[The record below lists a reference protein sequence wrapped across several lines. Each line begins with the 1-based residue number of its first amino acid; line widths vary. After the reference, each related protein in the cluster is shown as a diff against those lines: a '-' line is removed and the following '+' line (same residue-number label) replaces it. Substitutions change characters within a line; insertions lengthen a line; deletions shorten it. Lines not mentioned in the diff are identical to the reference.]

1 MKILIAGA
9 GEVGLHL
16 CRMFE
21 NEKHS
26 VSLIDR
32 SEERLKT
39 ARLTFDGHTYQG
51 SVASINTLQNAN
63 AGSSD
68 LFIAVTNDEYANV
81 TACILAKKMGARK
94 TLCRID
100 NREYL
105 EEDKRSHFEDLGID
119 YMFYPEEI
127 AATEIVNLIRQ
138 SAQSDILTF
147 GGGKLFLHVV
157 RVEEENQFANQTLE
171 ALYNISHTAEFRVAG
186 IVRDN
191 VTYIPKSSAEV
202 LKPNDL
208 LYTVATAKGVE
219 LLKKYFHKKSDQ
231 IKSVI
236 ILGGSRVGIN
246 VARKLAATHTVKLIE
261 RDRTKSF
268 EISNALTGVL
278 VINGDGRNIDLLKRE
293 GIDHTDAFVSVTG
306 DAEVNMIACLLAKKM
321 GVKRTIAEIE
331 NIDYIRLGEN
341 IEIDSIINKKILSAN
356 KIFSFTTA
364 NDDVSSISCLTCSDA
379 EIIEYIAR
387 PDSPMTKQPIGQI
400 KLPDEATIAGIIRG
414 NEPVI
419 PDEKLQIRPFDKV
432 VIFAMPKVLA
442 EINKL
447 FKPNNR
453 FF

>member
-9 GEVGLHL
+9 GDVGLHL
-16 CRMFE
+16 CKMFE
-21 NEKHS
+21 NEKHT
-26 VSLIDR
+26 VSLIDS
-32 SEERLKT
+32 SEERLKI
-39 ARLTFDGHTYQG
+39 ARTGFDGHTYHG
-51 SVASINTLQNAN
+51 SATSIDLLQLAN
-63 AGSSD
+63 AGSCD
-68 LFIAVTNDEYANV
+68 LFVAVTNNEFANV

-100 NREYL
+100 NHEYL
-105 EEDKRSHFEDLGID
+105 EEDKRNHFLDLGID

-138 SAQSDILTF
+138 SAQSDNLSF

-157 RVEEENQFANQTLE
+157 RMEEDDHPTNQTLE
-171 ALYNISHTAEFRVAG
+171 DLYNISHNPEFKVAG

-191 VTYIPKSSAEV
+191 VTHIPSSNAET
-202 LKPNDL
+202 LQPNDL

-219 LLKKYFHKKSDQ
+219 LLRKYFNKKSNQ

-293 GIDHTDAFVSVTG
+293 GISHTDAFVSVTG

-356 KIFSFTTA
+356 KIFSFTI
-364 NDDVSSISCLTCSDA
+364 NDDVSSINCLTCSDA
-379 EIIEYIAR
+379 EIIEYIAK
-387 PDSPMTKQPIGQI
+387 PESPITNQQLMHI
-400 KLPDEATIAGIIRG
+400 KLPSEATIAGIIRG
-414 NEPVI
+414 NEPLI
-419 PDEKLQIRPFDKV
+419 PNEQTQVRPFDKV
-432 VIFAMPKVLA
+432 VIFAMPKALA
-442 EINKL
+442 EVSKL